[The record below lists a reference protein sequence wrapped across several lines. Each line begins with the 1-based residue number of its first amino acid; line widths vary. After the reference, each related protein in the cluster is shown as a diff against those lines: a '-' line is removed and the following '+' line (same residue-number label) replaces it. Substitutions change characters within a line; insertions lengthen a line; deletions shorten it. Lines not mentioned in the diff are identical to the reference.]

1 MKRPSAR
8 RADATTRRTWGAGL
22 AALALT
28 ACAVSIALAQGSPR
42 PAGPQ
47 AASAKPPAARCL
59 PGPGASGAPRNIEE
73 MVALINTLPRP
84 VSIACFVESLDRPL
98 KIFATNSRASLQL
111 ATSPSDP
118 RVFIFNGPL
127 IMSVA
132 ADGRGASLLEAS
144 VLQPGNKQSLKS
156 ELRFPITE
164 AVPPALP
171 YGRILEGEGT
181 ACGFFCHGSE
191 VRDARIT
198 FAEAFV
204 SRAIRPAASSEIQ
217 LDTLHRLNAEC
228 RQPPARRR
236 CELLQALLGHGEV
249 HRQDFPAEMSEGF

>member
-1 MKRPSAR
+1 MPRSTW
-8 RADATTRRTWGAGL
+8 TTCAFVL
-22 AALALT
+22 ASMAWA
-28 ACAVSIALAQGSPR
+28 APFGHAQQTPR
-42 PAGPQ
+42 PAGP
-47 AASAKPPAARCL
+47 PAAPTTAATTRCL
-59 PGPGASGAPRNIEE
+59 PGPGAHGAPRNIEQ
-73 MVALINTLPRP
+73 MVALINSLPKP
-84 VSIACFVESLDRPL
+84 VSIPCFVESLDRPL

-118 RVFIFNGPL
+118 RVFIFSGPL

-144 VLQPGNKQSLKS
+144 VLQPGNRQSLKS
-156 ELRFPITE
+156 ELRFPVTE
-164 AVPPALP
+164 DVPLALP
-171 YGRILEGEGT
+171 YSRILEGEGT

-204 SRAIRPAASSEIQ
+204 SRAIRPSDSSEIK
-217 LDTLHRLNAEC
+217 LETLHRLHAEC

-236 CELLQALLGHGEV
+236 CELLQALLGHGDV
-249 HRQDFPAEMSEGF
+249 QRQDFPSEMSEGF